1 MLNRMIVKE
10 DLGAKLHAT
19 CAVKNCEWKSNRR
32 ILLQFWEEEDGG
44 YKIGPVYFSKHS
56 ALIFNCL
63 FCDSCCAFKTLTNAT
78 QAMTVKRFAT
88 ILLVDTSALVMRD
101 INLRLITEHAQ
112 VCFQVNF
119 PSEMKNL
126 ATENDIIYLA
136 RKYDDIYFVD
146 ICKKIKYSLS
156 KSLEKMSFDE
166 WLIAISMFTSRK
178 EVIRRVYVSSKR
190 SLAAPNKT
198 AQKQFTV

>member
-1 MLNRMIVKE
+1 MVGTKQDQFTFQN
-10 DLGAKLHAT
+10 
-19 CAVKNCEWKSNRR
+19 
-32 ILLQFWEEEDGG
+32 ILPSFLT
-44 YKIGPVYFSKHS
+44 VYFVIH
-56 ALIFNCL
+56 
-63 FCDSCCAFKTLTNAT
+63 SCCAFKTLTNAT

-190 SLAAPNKT
+190 SLAARNKT

>member
-1 MLNRMIVKE
+1 
-10 DLGAKLHAT
+10 
-19 CAVKNCEWKSNRR
+19 
-32 ILLQFWEEEDGG
+32 
-44 YKIGPVYFSKHS
+44 
-56 ALIFNCL
+56 
-63 FCDSCCAFKTLTNAT
+63 
-78 QAMTVKRFAT
+78 MTVKRFAT

-166 WLIAISMFTSRK
+166 WLIAISMLLAG
-178 EVIRRVYVSSKR
+178 RRLYVEFMFLR
-190 SLAAPNKT
+190 NVL
-198 AQKQFTV
+198 

>member
-1 MLNRMIVKE
+1 M
-10 DLGAKLHAT
+10 
-19 CAVKNCEWKSNRR
+19 
-32 ILLQFWEEEDGG
+32 
-44 YKIGPVYFSKHS
+44 
-56 ALIFNCL
+56 
-63 FCDSCCAFKTLTNAT
+63 TNAT

-156 KSLEKMSFDE
+156 KSLEK
-166 WLIAISMFTSRK
+166 
-178 EVIRRVYVSSKR
+178 
-190 SLAAPNKT
+190 
-198 AQKQFTV
+198 